1 MVSGQQTGG
10 VFALPQPTRKACR
23 GRGMPI
29 VQCHIIHTRGAGA
42 DRAQVVVVVVVV
54 VVAAAAALARRVA
67 VDVPIGKDKELV
79 IVVDSG
85 RPRLLPFFSV
95 DLERNAQDAFA
106 TRAECERF
114 GLGG

>member
-1 MVSGQQTGG
+1 
-10 VFALPQPTRKACR
+10 
-23 GRGMPI
+23 MPI
-29 VQCHIIHTRGAGA
+29 VQCHIIHTRGVGA
-42 DRAQVVVVVVVV
+42 DRAQG
-54 VVAAAAALARRVA
+54 VAAAAALARRVA

-79 IVVDSG
+79 VVVDSG